1 MRNKRRLLLVICITV
16 FFSFHRAIQ
25 ELFLS
30 EKKYTSIRI
39 KKVKRVNEHT
49 METYTRQTHV
59 SITRLDAHTAEYKFP
74 PFLQINRKVNCR
86 KIVEGDKEEIAKA
99 NRYMK
104 LNQPKRITE
113 DDYITNT
120 NNCNNFVNRFGYNAY
135 TVIEEEREFP
145 IAFSILTFK
154 DVDQTERL
162 LRSIYRPHNFYCIH
176 IDNSSSEELHKSLRK
191 IANCL
196 SNVFIV
202 SKTVDVIYD
211 HVSRLRADIYCMTDL
226 LSKSNKW
233 KYFINLPHQQ
243 FPLKTNLEMVKI
255 LKIYNG
261 ANDIEGIT
269 NRPRLLSNRFKYS
282 YKYINYTLKRIGLKN
297 GKLPYNANIVK
308 GSAYGV
314 FSREFVK
321 YVIFDK
327 KSKAVLK
334 YMEDFRSPEE
344 YYWATL
350 NQNEVLKAPGRFKGN
365 PEKKPWLAVYA
376 SWHPRDRCRGKFVRN
391 ICIYGVGDL
400 NELIS
405 RKELF
410 ANKFYPD
417 YQYLAL
423 DCLEEY
429 IHNKTFSPLPFDSFY
444 YRQLP
449 FIRKP

>member
-1 MRNKRRLLLVICITV
+1 
-16 FFSFHRAIQ
+16 
-25 ELFLS
+25 
-30 EKKYTSIRI
+30 
-39 KKVKRVNEHT
+39 

-86 KIVEGDKEEIAKA
+86 KIVEGDEEEIAKA
-99 NRYMK
+99 TRYMK

-113 DDYITNT
+113 EDYITKT
-120 NNCNNFVNRFGYNAY
+120 NNCNNFVNRFGYDAY
-135 TVIEEEREFP
+135 TVMEEEREFP

-176 IDNSSSEELHKSLRK
+176 IDNSSSEELHKALRK

-202 SKTVDVIYD
+202 SKTEDVIYN
-211 HVSRLRADIYCMTDL
+211 HVSRLRADINCMTDL

-282 YKYINYTLKRIGLKN
+282 YKYINYTLKRIGSKEW
-297 GKLPYNANIVK
+297 KIAIQC
-308 GSAYGV
+308 
-314 FSREFVK
+314 K
-321 YVIFDK
+321 Y
-327 KSKAVLK
+327 
-334 YMEDFRSPEE
+334 
-344 YYWATL
+344 
-350 NQNEVLKAPGRFKGN
+350 
-365 PEKKPWLAVYA
+365 
-376 SWHPRDRCRGKFVRN
+376 C
-391 ICIYGVGDL
+391 
-400 NELIS
+400 
-405 RKELF
+405 
-410 ANKFYPD
+410 
-417 YQYLAL
+417 
-423 DCLEEY
+423 
-429 IHNKTFSPLPFDSFY
+429 
-444 YRQLP
+444 
-449 FIRKP
+449 

>member
-1 MRNKRRLLLVICITV
+1 M
-16 FFSFHRAIQ
+16 
-25 ELFLS
+25 
-30 EKKYTSIRI
+30 YTSIRLKQI
-39 KKVKRVNEHT
+39 KRVNGHN
-49 METYTRQTHV
+49 METYTKQTHAR
-59 SITRLDAHTAEYKFP
+59 TPRLEAQTAEYKFP

-86 KIVEGDKEEIAKA
+86 KIIEGDEEEIAKA
-99 NRYMK
+99 NKYMK
-104 LNQPKRITE
+104 FNQPKRITE
-113 DDYITNT
+113 QEYINYT
-120 NNCNNFVNRFGYNAY
+120 NNCNNFVNCFGYEAY
-135 TVIEEEREFP
+135 TVMEEERKFP

-154 DVDQTERL
+154 DIDQTERL
-162 LRSIYRPHNFYCIH
+162 LRSIYRPHNLYCIH
-176 IDNSSSEELHKSLRK
+176 IDNSSSEVFHNSLRK
-191 IANCL
+191 ISNCL

-202 SKTVDVIYD
+202 SKTEDVIYN
-211 HVSRLRADIYCMTDL
+211 HVSRLRADINCMADL

-269 NRPRLLSNRFKYS
+269 NRLLSNRFKYS
-282 YKYINYTLKRIGLKN
+282 YKYINNTLKRIGLKN

-308 GSAYGV
+308 GSAYGI

-321 YVIFDK
+321 YVIYDE

-334 YMEDFRSPEE
+334 YMGDFKSPDE
-344 YYWATL
+344 YYWSTL
-350 NQNEVLKAPGRFKGN
+350 NHNEVLKAPGRYIGN

-376 SWHPRDRCRGKFVRN
+376 SWPPRDRCHGKIVRN

-400 NELIS
+400 NQLVS

-410 ANKFYPD
+410 VNKFYPD
-417 YQYLAL
+417 YQYLAI

-429 IHNKTFSPLPFDSFY
+429 IRNKTLSPLPFESFY
-444 YRQLP
+444 YKQLP
-449 FIRKP
+449 FIRKS

>member
-1 MRNKRRLLLVICITV
+1 M
-16 FFSFHRAIQ
+16 
-25 ELFLS
+25 
-30 EKKYTSIRI
+30 
-39 KKVKRVNEHT
+39 
-49 METYTRQTHV
+49 
-59 SITRLDAHTAEYKFP
+59 KF
-74 PFLQINRKVNCR
+74 
-86 KIVEGDKEEIAKA
+86 
-99 NRYMK
+99 
-104 LNQPKRITE
+104 NQPKRITE
-113 DDYITNT
+113 EEYIAET
-120 NNCNNFVNRFGYNAY
+120 NNCNNFVNRYKYDAY
-135 TVIEEEREFP
+135 TVIQEEREFP

-176 IDNSSSEELHKSLRK
+176 IDNSSSEELHKALRK

-202 SKTVDVIYD
+202 SKTEDVIYN
-211 HVSRLRADIYCMTDL
+211 HVSRLRADINCMTDL

-243 FPLKTNLEMVKI
+243 YPLKTNLEMC
-255 LKIYNG
+255 
-261 ANDIEGIT
+261 
-269 NRPRLLSNRFKYS
+269 
-282 YKYINYTLKRIGLKN
+282 IGPKN

-308 GSAYGV
+308 GSAYGI

-321 YVIFDK
+321 YVIYDK
-327 KSKAVLK
+327 KAKDVLK
-334 YMEDFRSPEE
+334 YMEDIESPDE

-350 NQNEVLKAPGRFKGN
+350 NHNEILKAPGRFIGN
-365 PEKKPWLAVYA
+365 PEKKPWLATYA
-376 SWHPRDRCRGKFVRN
+376 SWPPRDRCHGKIVRE

-400 NELIS
+400 NELVS

-444 YRQLP
+444 YKQLP

>member
-1 MRNKRRLLLVICITV
+1 
-16 FFSFHRAIQ
+16 
-25 ELFLS
+25 
-30 EKKYTSIRI
+30 
-39 KKVKRVNEHT
+39 

-74 PFLQINRKVNCR
+74 QFLQINRKVNCR
-86 KIVEGDKEEIAKA
+86 KIIEGDEEEIAKA

-104 LNQPKRITE
+104 LHQPKRITE
-113 DDYITNT
+113 DDYITNI
-120 NNCNNFVNRFGYNAY
+120 NNCNNFVNRYQYDAY

-176 IDNSSSEELHKSLRK
+176 IDNSSSEELHKALRK

-202 SKTVDVIYD
+202 SKTEDVIYN
-211 HVSRLRADIYCMTDL
+211 HVSRLRADINCMTDL

-269 NRPRLLSNRFKYS
+269 SRLKYYQFKYS
-282 YKYINYTLKRIGLKN
+282 YEYINNTLKCIGPKN

-308 GSAYGV
+308 GSAYGI

-321 YVIFDK
+321 YVIYDK
-327 KSKAVLK
+327 KAKAVLK
-334 YMEDFRSPEE
+334 YMEDIESPDE

-350 NQNEVLKAPGRFKGN
+350 NHNEILKAPGRFTGN
-365 PEKKPWLAVYA
+365 PEKKPWLATYA
-376 SWHPRDRCRGKFVRN
+376 SWPPRDRCHGKIVRE

-400 NELIS
+400 NELVS

-417 YQYLAL
+417 YQYMAMA
-423 DCLEEY
+423 CLEEY
-429 IHNKTFSPLPFDSFY
+429 IHNKTLSPVPFDSFY
-444 YRQLP
+444 YKQLP
-449 FIRKP
+449 FIRKS